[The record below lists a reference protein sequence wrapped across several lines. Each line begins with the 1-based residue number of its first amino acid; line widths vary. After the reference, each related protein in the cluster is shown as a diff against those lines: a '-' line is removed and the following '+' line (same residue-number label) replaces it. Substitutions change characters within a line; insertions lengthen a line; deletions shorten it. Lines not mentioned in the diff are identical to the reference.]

1 MNNAVFR
8 CAKLAFYNVPKTS
21 RSDITKQVFA
31 QRRFIHIEQRL
42 VELGIELPTAPSPKA
57 NYNIVCHASGNM
69 LYVSGH
75 LPIKLD
81 GALITG
87 RIGPNTGGE
96 SIPHGYEAARFA
108 GLNIIS
114 TLKEQLGDLDRVAQ
128 IVKVSVYILLI
139 FFERE
144 KVTRIHVFSVK
155 NIFFLIRSLVSCSPR
170 ATLRSNTK

>member
-1 MNNAVFR
+1 MNIAIYQCMMRTNFSISKAGRNEV
-8 CAKLAFYNVPKTS
+8 
-21 RSDITKQVFA
+21 TKQLFV
-31 QRRFIHIEQRL
+31 QRRFVHIEERL
-42 VELGIELPTAPSPKA
+42 KELGIELPTAPSPKA
-57 NYNIVCHASGNM
+57 NYNIVCRASDSM

-81 GALITG
+81 GTLITG

-128 IVKVSVYILLI
+128 IVKVSVYNIYLLHFYGAEKLCILSKYLYY
-139 FFERE
+139 FC
-144 KVTRIHVFSVK
+144 H
-155 NIFFLIRSLVSCSPR
+155 RSL
-170 ATLRSNTK
+170 A

>member
-1 MNNAVFR
+1 
-8 CAKLAFYNVPKTS
+8 
-21 RSDITKQVFA
+21 
-31 QRRFIHIEQRL
+31 
-42 VELGIELPTAPSPKA
+42 
-57 NYNIVCHASGNM
+57 M

-81 GALITG
+81 GTLITG

-128 IVKVSVYILLI
+128 IVKVSVSIL
-139 FFERE
+139 FFSIS
-144 KVTRIHVFSVK
+144 KQHA
-155 NIFFLIRSLVSCSPR
+155 FL
-170 ATLRSNTK
+170 TKYFVAS